1 MRPGHD
7 RKHERQNRHHAR
19 RRERPRTTGGFL
31 VPACSQR
38 QNVSGWAKQA
48 VTEAGQFGLM
58 NGKGGGKFDPQ
69 GQVTRAETAKMMYT
83 LIAQK

>member
-1 MRPGHD
+1 
-7 RKHERQNRHHAR
+7 
-19 RRERPRTTGGFL
+19 
-31 VPACSQR
+31 
-38 QNVSGWAKQA
+38 
-48 VTEAGQFGLM
+48 M